1 MAMVVAWQN
10 LSSVSGD
17 FRPYGDS
24 YVRMFRRNVF
34 VMGKLLSTAQRSLPT
49 QKAKR
54 PDYQKSEINILT
66 NIRLSH
72 LLLII
77 LHEFHWNS
85 PKKL

>member
-54 PDYQKSEINILT
+54 PDYLKSEVEILQLH
-66 NIRLSH
+66 IRRSH
-72 LLLII
+72 LL
-77 LHEFHWNS
+77 
-85 PKKL
+85 

>member
-1 MAMVVAWQN
+1 MWGLAMAMVAWQN

-49 QKAKR
+49 LKAER
-54 PDYQKSEINILT
+54 PDYINFEISIYFDM
-66 NIRLSH
+66 H
-72 LLLII
+72 
-77 LHEFHWNS
+77 
-85 PKKL
+85 